1 MSAAIPTIAEAARLI
16 AAKRLSPV
24 ELTRACLERV
34 QKLDGQLH
42 AFVHLTGE
50 RALAEARA
58 AEAAIMAHGP
68 MGSLHGIPIGLKD
81 IVDTKGIP
89 TTCGSKLLRDNIPDA
104 DATCAE
110 KLAAA
115 GTVLMGKLT
124 THEFADGGPSFD
136 LPAPPAR
143 NPWNTE
149 HFTAGSSSGTGAA
162 VAAGLILGGI
172 GTDTGGSI
180 RGPAALCGIAGIKPT
195 YGLVSRGGVAPAAFS
210 LDHIGPMAWT
220 AEDCAL
226 MLQAL
231 AGHDLRD
238 PASASRPI
246 PDYTAELGRGVKGM
260 RIGVIHHFH
269 ETDHK
274 VSDGTQRGIAA
285 AIAAFRDL
293 GAEIREVQ
301 LSPLQDWLACG
312 SLISITERAAA
323 YEEWARSR
331 FGEFSE
337 RVRSRLMLGVLV
349 SGVDYVQAVRR
360 RRELRA
366 ELQSAMQGLDVLLTA
381 TQPAEAAK
389 IDAVPK
395 WDLFGPPNFT
405 MPFNVA
411 GYPAISVC
419 AGFGE
424 GGLPVAIQLAGKPFR
439 EPTLFRIADA
449 FEKATPFRNRRPA
462 ILAA

>member
-1 MSAAIPTIAEAARLI
+1 MPALIPTIAAAAKLI
-16 AAKRLSPV
+16 AAKQLSPV
-24 ELTRACLERV
+24 ELTSACLDRV
-34 QKLDGQLH
+34 RALDDKLH
-42 AFVHLTGE
+42 AFVHLTEE

-58 AEAAIMAHGP
+58 AEAAIMAGGP
-68 MGSLHGIPIGLKD
+68 KGPLHGIPIGLKD

-89 TTCGSKLLRDNIPDA
+89 TTCQSKILQDNIPDS
-104 DATCAE
+104 DATCVE

-115 GTVLMGKLT
+115 GTVLIGKTT

-136 LPAPPAR
+136 LPKPPAR
-143 NPWNTE
+143 NPWNTG

-195 YGLVSRGGVAPAAFS
+195 YGLVSRAGVAPAAFS

-231 AGHDLRD
+231 AGPDPRD
-238 PASASRPI
+238 PASADRPA
-246 PDYTAELGRGVKGM
+246 PNYTALLGSGIKDLK
-260 RIGVIHHFH
+260 IGVIHHFH
-269 ETDHK
+269 EVDYK
-274 VSDGTQRGIAA
+274 VSDGTRQGIDA
-285 AIAAFRDL
+285 AIATLREL

-301 LSPLQDWLACG
+301 LSPLQDWGACG
-312 SLISITERAAA
+312 SLISITERATA
-323 YEEWARSR
+323 YEEWARTR
-331 FGEFSE
+331 LGDFGE
-337 RVRSRLMLGVLV
+337 RVQRRLHLGALV

-366 ELQSAMQGLDVLLTA
+366 ELKSAMAGLDVVVTA
-381 TQPAEAAK
+381 AAPGEAPK
-389 IDAVPK
+389 IDEVPI
-395 WDLFGPPNFT
+395 WDVFDRPSFT

-411 GYPAISVC
+411 GYPAMSVC

-424 GGLPVAIQLAGKPFR
+424 GGLPVALQLVGKPFE

-449 FEKATPFRNRRPA
+449 FEKATPFRDSRPA
-462 ILAA
+462 LV

>member
-1 MSAAIPTIAEAARLI
+1 MPALIPTIAAAAKLI
-16 AAKRLSPV
+16 AAKQLSPV
-24 ELTRACLERV
+24 ELTSACLDRV
-34 QKLDGQLH
+34 RALDDKLH
-42 AFVHLTGE
+42 AFVHLTEE

-58 AEAAIMAHGP
+58 AEAAIMAGGP
-68 MGSLHGIPIGLKD
+68 KGPLHGIPIGLKD

-89 TTCGSKLLRDNIPDA
+89 TTCQSKILQDNIPDS

-115 GTVLMGKLT
+115 GTVLIGKTT

-136 LPAPPAR
+136 LPKPPAR
-143 NPWNTE
+143 NPWNTG

-195 YGLVSRGGVAPAAFS
+195 YGLVSRAGVAPAAFS

-231 AGHDLRD
+231 AGPDPRD
-238 PASASRPI
+238 PASADRPA
-246 PDYTAELGRGVKGM
+246 PNYTALLGSGIKGLK
-260 RIGVIHHFH
+260 IGIIHHFH
-269 ETDHK
+269 EVDYK
-274 VSDGTQRGIAA
+274 VSDGTRQGIDA
-285 AIAAFRDL
+285 AIATLRGL

-301 LSPLQDWLACG
+301 LSPLQDWGACG
-312 SLISITERAAA
+312 SLISITERATA
-323 YEEWARSR
+323 YEEWARTR
-331 FGEFSE
+331 LGDFGE
-337 RVRSRLMLGVLV
+337 RVQRRLHLGALV

-366 ELQSAMQGLDVLLTA
+366 ELKSAIAGLDVVVTA
-381 TQPAEAAK
+381 AAPGEAPK
-389 IDAVPK
+389 IDDVPI
-395 WDLFGPPNFT
+395 WDVFDRPSFT

-411 GYPAISVC
+411 GYPAMSVC

-424 GGLPVAIQLAGKPFR
+424 GGLPVALQLVGKPFE

-449 FEKATPFRNRRPA
+449 FEKATPFRNSRPA
-462 ILAA
+462 LV